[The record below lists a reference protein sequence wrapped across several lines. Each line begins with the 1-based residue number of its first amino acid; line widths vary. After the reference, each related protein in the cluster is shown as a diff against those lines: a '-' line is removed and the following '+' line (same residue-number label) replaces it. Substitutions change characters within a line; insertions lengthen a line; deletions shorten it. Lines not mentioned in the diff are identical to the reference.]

1 MSFYSFD
8 DVEDLFYLYILQW
21 LKISKLYKVSER
33 ERKLYYKE
41 YFIPISGDND
51 NDKYTRYTE
60 LSSYLT
66 K

>member
-1 MSFYSFD
+1 MTTVAFIMPQAIPYPHR
-8 DVEDLFYLYILQW
+8 V
-21 LKISKLYKVSER
+21 ER

-51 NDKYTRYTE
+51 KYTRYTE